1 MFISD
6 ILFYVDPIYDEMKI
20 ISCHLATELFCGVA
34 MKSLIFSTYTQME
47 NDFKTLSSV
56 NSHHEYLYDLY
67 IFDQHIY
74 YSWVSVFKNGSS
86 KSCGR
91 QPLKNLKWYGLFKLN
106 T

>member
-67 IFDQHIY
+67 IYLINIFIIVETV
-74 YSWVSVFKNGSS
+74 YSRMGQVKVVEDS
-86 KSCGR
+86 
-91 QPLKNLKWYGLFKLN
+91 L
-106 T
+106 